1 MPTYYS
7 QHGED
12 FILDLIF
19 ADQSTGFFV
28 EVGCIDGCRF
38 SNTLMFEERGW
49 KGLCVEAHAGYID
62 ALQENRPNS
71 IICHCAVGEEN
82 ADGVPFYAN
91 DRGSLS
97 TLDQSREEE
106 FRSSFGEYFSGF
118 DQQTVD
124 KRRLDRL
131 FEEHDVPDRIDFL
144 SLDIEGYEVEALAG
158 MDLTTYRPRVLV
170 VESDTSG
177 HERRLD
183 NILVPAGYEKRFR
196 LHQNVFYFDELDLAR
211 RVSDDQYTVTLT
223 HTRHPLDDEEDQKR
237 TVELSL
243 HRYGLVA
250 RTKQLLCAVYER
262 CKPLLGIS
270 S

>member
-28 EVGCIDGCRF
+28 EVGCIDGRRF
-38 SNTLMFEERGW
+38 SNTLTFEERGW

-62 ALQENRPNS
+62 ALKENRPDS
-71 IICHCAVGEEN
+71 IVCHCAVGEEN

-97 TLDQSREEE
+97 TLDQSQEEE
-106 FRSSFGEYFSGF
+106 FRTSFGEYFSGF

-131 FEEHDVPDRIDFL
+131 FDEYDVPTRIDFL
-144 SLDIEGYEVEALAG
+144 SLDIEGYEVEAVAG
-158 MDLTTYRPRVLV
+158 MDFTTYRPRVCV
-170 VESDTSG
+170 IESDTSE
-177 HERRLD
+177 HEQRLD
-183 NILVPAGYEKRFR
+183 DVLIPAGYEKKFR
-196 LHQNVFYFDELDLAR
+196 LHQNVFYFDEPVLTR
-211 RVSDDQYTVTLT
+211 RVSDEHYTVTLT
-223 HTRHPLDDEEDQKR
+223 HTCHPLDDGENQQREVD
-237 TVELSL
+237 LSL
-243 HRYGLVA
+243 HRYDLSA
-250 RTKQLLCAVYER
+250 RTKRLLLTMYDR
-262 CKPLLGIS
+262 GKTLLGAGS
-270 S
+270 